1 MKYRKG
7 FECCS
12 NVAMVKLAWVF
23 QQLIQ
28 RFPIFSQLFPIIVPD
43 LPSKQLFA
51 VQKNGSGEKHPPV
64 TTIILNQFDASPQK
78 KALCHVALFFASA
91 KYMEFPWETFSTSKF
106 QREKHRVIIDSVW
119 IFHSQ
124 RLYKMSVRM
133 AKKHQHGTSN
143 LTPFFSKTSSNF
155 PEPCET
161 NLKIK
166 RNDRQC

>member
-1 MKYRKG
+1 MWQWLNSHG
-7 FECCS
+7 FSS
-12 NVAMVKLAWVF
+12 NLSSK
-23 QQLIQ
+23 
-28 RFPIFSQLFPIIVPD
+28 PIFSQLFPIYCSRSSFKAIICSPKKRIWRKT
-43 LPSKQLFA
+43 PSRYNHHFE
-51 VQKNGSGEKHPPV
+51 SIRRF
-64 TTIILNQFDASPQK
+64 TQK
-78 KALCHVALFFASA
+78 KASCHLALFFASA

-124 RLYKMSVRM
+124 RLCKMSVTM